1 MLKGVDGMAGTAEVK
16 WVEKAEVL
24 SERDMERI
32 LRRIAVEIVERN
44 KGLEKVILIGIQRR
58 GVYLAARLREILKE
72 MENVKVPRGEL
83 DITLYRDDISTL
95 ADQPVVHSTSVP
107 GDITGKRVV
116 LVDDVLFTGRTIRAA
131 LDALTDLGRP
141 ERVQLVVLVD
151 RGHREL
157 PISADYVGKV
167 IPTSRMEN
175 VEVRVKELDG
185 EDRAVICER
194 TGGEEHGVEA

>member
-1 MLKGVDGMAGTAEVK
+1 MSGKAEVK
-16 WVEKAEVL
+16 WIEKAEVL

-32 LRRIAVEIVERN
+32 LRRIAVEIIERN
-44 KGLEKVILIGIQRR
+44 RGLEKVILIGIQRR
-58 GVYLAARLREILKE
+58 GVYLAARLREIFKE

-185 EDRAVICER
+185 EDRGVICER
-194 TGGEEHGVEA
+194 TGGEEDGVEA

>member
-1 MLKGVDGMAGTAEVK
+1 MAGKSEVK
-16 WVEKAEVL
+16 WIEKAEVL

-58 GVYLAARLREILKE
+58 GVYLAARLREIMKE
-72 MENVKVPRGEL
+72 VENVKVPRGEL

-141 ERVQLVVLVD
+141 ERVQLAVLVD

-167 IPTSRMEN
+167 IPTSKMEN

>member
-1 MLKGVDGMAGTAEVK
+1 M
-16 WVEKAEVL
+16 
-24 SERDMERI
+24 
-32 LRRIAVEIVERN
+32 
-44 KGLEKVILIGIQRR
+44 ILIGIQRR

>member
-1 MLKGVDGMAGTAEVK
+1 MLKGVDGMAGKAEVK

>member
-1 MLKGVDGMAGTAEVK
+1 MAGKTEVK
-16 WVEKAEVL
+16 WIEKAEVL

>member
-1 MLKGVDGMAGTAEVK
+1 MAGKAEVK
-16 WVEKAEVL
+16 WIEKAEVL

-157 PISADYVGKV
+157 PIAADYVGKV

>member
-1 MLKGVDGMAGTAEVK
+1 MLKGVDGMAGKAEVK

-157 PISADYVGKV
+157 PIAADYVGKV

-194 TGGEEHGVEA
+194 TEGEEHGVEA